1 MGAVTSFFNLNKRLS
16 LRMIP
21 DHVHE
26 ANVFGVYKK
35 IGTIALS
42 HPQVHRVADIGAGKH
57 WQFPVYYKD
66 WYGIQL
72 LGLDID
78 ANEMRENEALDEQI
92 VCSATGDIPL
102 ADGEVDLVTAHSG
115 VEHFEDNE
123 RFLRNAYRILRAGG
137 YLLSLFPN
145 RYAPFAIAN
154 RLLPP
159 ALAKRLLRMSMGETD
174 LLGFKAYYDR
184 TNYSAF
190 RRMSEGVGFEIAYYL
205 PGYLSSQYLA
215 FFNPLFLV
223 WYGIDT
229 ANYMLGIRN
238 LATYNLFLL
247 QKPCP
252 DEPKQPLQLYA
263 WK

>member
-1 MGAVTSFFNLNKRLS
+1 MGAVTGFFNLNKRLS

-26 ANVFGVYKK
+26 ANVFGAYKK
-35 IGTIALS
+35 VGAIALS
-42 HPQVHRVADIGAGKH
+42 HPRVHRVADIGAGKN
-57 WQFPVYYKD
+57 WQFPPYYKD
-66 WYGIQL
+66 WYGITL
-72 LGLDID
+72 IGIDID
-78 ANEMRENEALDEQI
+78 AEEMRENRALDERI
-92 VCSATGDIPL
+92 ACSATGDIPL
-102 ADGEVDLVTAHSG
+102 DDGSVDLVTAHSG

-123 RFLRNAYRILRAGG
+123 RFLRNAYRILRPGG
-137 YLLSLFPN
+137 YLLALFPN
-145 RYAPFAIAN
+145 RYAAFAMAN

-159 ALAKRLLRMSMGETD
+159 ALAKRLLRVSMGDTD

-190 RRMSEGVGFEIAYYL
+190 RRMSETVGFEVAYYL
-205 PGYLSSQYLA
+205 PGYLSSTYLA

-223 WYGIDT
+223 SYAIDT
-229 ANYMLGIRN
+229 ANYMLGVKN

-247 QKPCP
+247 EKSAPG
-252 DEPKQPLQLYA
+252 EPKQPLQLYA